1 MQYHSIFRPGLFAGQ
16 TIVVTGGGSGLGRC
30 TAHELRSLGARI
42 ALIGRTPEKLE
53 QVKQEL
59 DDPGTFTFA
68 ADLRREDQVREAVG
82 RVLAWGG
89 RIDGLVNNAGGQFPA
104 QLKDISLNGWNAV
117 IANNMTATAAPSS
130 MSAPTGSS
138 ACRAWATTA
147 RPAPDRPISPT
158 PRRSSG
164 RMPGCA

>member
-16 TIVVTGGGSGLGRC
+16 TVVVTGGGSGLGRC

-59 DDPGTFTFA
+59 DDPDTFTFA
-68 ADLRREDQVREAVG
+68 ADLRREDQVREAVE

-89 RIDGLVNNAGGQFPA
+89 RIDGLVCGAAIQPPPTA
-104 QLKDISLNGWNAV
+104 K
-117 IANNMTATAAPSS
+117 IASTTKGAS
-130 MSAPTGSS
+130 MFFGDSCT
-138 ACRAWATTA
+138 
-147 RPAPDRPISPT
+147 
-158 PRRSSG
+158 
-164 RMPGCA
+164 